1 MQLLLHASK
10 AGHDCDG
17 AAVGRDI
24 GSVVGTVRD
33 GTTVG
38 NKDGAAEEDSFVGLK
53 VGSAVA
59 LMEPLRKERLI
70 NGGPMHSDRLVSHW
84 DEQL

>member
-1 MQLLLHASK
+1 MQLLLHSSK

-24 GSVVGTVRD
+24 GSGVGTVRD
-33 GTTVG
+33 GTVVGDRIGTV
-38 NKDGAAEEDSFVGLK
+38 EEDSFVGLK

-59 LMEPLRKERLI
+59 LMEPLRKERLY
-70 NGGPMHSDRLVSHW
+70 NGGPMHSERLASH
-84 DEQL
+84 